1 MSCGR
6 TYAFPH
12 TLLDRLHHTFDET
25 ITLRVTRARRDV
37 VKAVLVCKGCKLL
50 RREWGAVVCHNGLR
64 HSIFAKHLPQNLGG
78 SARVGAAYFPDHW
91 KPTLVVCYQEVGSR
105 LKLEEINS

>member
-1 MSCGR
+1 MWSKR
-6 TYAFPH
+6 YWFAKAANY
-12 TLLDRLHHTFDET
+12 FDEN
-25 ITLRVTRARRDV
+25 
-37 VKAVLVCKGCKLL
+37 G
-50 RREWGAVVCHNGLR
+50 GAVVCHNGLR
-64 HSIFAKHLPQNLGG
+64 HSIYAKNLLQNLGG